1 MFTTFLTQ
9 DLDFADLRH
18 FRGKEAASQWESR
31 ELSQTSRHQGSK
43 RAPVESV
50 RAFDGDPW
58 RECVGGAHRGD
69 DVGLGVGGNCREVR
83 GKRRRVMDCKRLLYS
98 WGFLCRGTAFF
109 SKNRLVMTT
118 DCLGA

>member
-58 RECVGGAHRGD
+58 RECVWAEHTVETMWDLVSVGIVASFGG
-69 DVGLGVGGNCREVR
+69 
-83 GKRRRVMDCKRLLYS
+83 K
-98 WGFLCRGTAFF
+98 
-109 SKNRLVMTT
+109 
-118 DCLGA
+118 GAG